1 MEEQKS
7 VFSGLVDFFH
17 RGWDVNEGLTN
28 ARCEAYTS
36 QISNAQEQLNRKDLS
51 KKDRKFFKKE
61 KLQALDGLHN
71 LDIENKD
78 FILKLLFGAGFACL
92 AFAKLTSAIQ
102 GNHSISEN

>member
-7 VFSGLVDFFH
+7 VFSGLVNFFH

-51 KKDRKFFKKE
+51 KK
-61 KLQALDGLHN
+61 
-71 LDIENKD
+71 IENFSRK
-78 FILKLLFGAGFACL
+78 K
-92 AFAKLTSAIQ
+92 
-102 GNHSISEN
+102 NYRH